1 MQLKNINNNQQNQK
15 VLLKNIIMILKKI
28 VQHFQNKKKY
38 LPNLLMKEVIDYL
51 LKLTKNI
58 TMMT

>member
-38 LPNLLMKEVIDYL
+38 LPNLLMKEVID
-51 LKLTKNI
+51 
-58 TMMT
+58 